1 MSKQVE
7 VEKKKQDCEADK
19 KMKIKI
25 DKEDIFGLLV
35 MAALIVGAV
44 ALRCAVFLPRYM

>member
-7 VEKKKQDCEADK
+7 VEKKRQDCEADK

-25 DKEDIFGLLV
+25 DKKDILGFMV
-35 MAALIVGAV
+35 MTTLIVGAV
-44 ALRCAVFLPRYM
+44 ALRCAIFLPRFL

>member
-7 VEKKKQDCEADK
+7 VEKTKQNCEADK

-25 DKEDIFGLLV
+25 DKEDIFGFLV
-35 MAALIVGAV
+35 VAALIVGAV
-44 ALRCAVFLPRYM
+44 ALRCALFLPRFL